1 MRPIPPQRAEFQSAI
16 EDLAENLKFS
26 TPELKERI
34 ISIYKGLGSMGFYMY
49 VDKNKNVIYAYN
61 LEGTTRRTVRHEN
74 DVDVNYGFNP
84 ATGQTWAE
92 VTSEPIRTPN
102 SQVTTRIYK
111 DPVWRFLYHEI
122 KKLQGKLVND
132 PRDTRW
138 DDSRFQ
144 RSAFHTG
151 EHMNPKIA
159 QQELEDRYFN
169 RSARFP
175 AGIPADPT
183 VNMSEED
190 AQTWWDMNEEHGDL
204 LKKANSDVVRKMH
217 GPVQDIQ
224 RVLVFSK
231 LSDEEADEVRNWIKR
246 ELGLP
251 HRPLPNSASDALH
264 AAARKLQGPVKEL
277 SGVLAFMPKQDK
289 DEAYRWLAKELQL
302 R

>member
-16 EDLAENLKFS
+16 EDLAEYLKLS
-26 TPELKERI
+26 TPELKERV
-34 ISIYKGLGSMGFYMY
+34 ISIYKGLGSMGFFMY
-49 VDKNKNVIYAYN
+49 VNKTKNVIYAYN
-61 LEGTTRRTVRHEN
+61 LEGTSRRTVRHEN
-74 DVDVNYGFNP
+74 DVNVNYEFNP

-102 SQVTTRIYK
+102 SHVTTRIYK

-122 KKLQGKLVND
+122 KKLLGDVIND

-151 EHMNPKIA
+151 ENMNPKVA

-204 LKKANSDVVRKMH
+204 LKKASSDVIRKIQK
-217 GPVQDIQ
+217 PVQDIQ
-224 RVLVFSK
+224 RVLVFAG
-231 LSDEEADEVRNWIKR
+231 LSEEEADEVRNWINR
-246 ELGLP
+246 ELGQP

-264 AAARKLQGPVKEL
+264 AAARKLHGPIREL
-277 SGVLAFMPKQDK
+277 GGILAFLPKQDK
-289 DEAYRWLAKELQL
+289 DEAYRWLAKELHP